1 MLKVNFDSV
10 QFIKIA
16 CVLYLELK
24 DGHTALH
31 IAVTHG
37 QALVVETLLGFGA
50 AVQLKAG
57 AVTYSILNVTI
68 NSIRRRCPKIS
79 THPFHDR

>member
-1 MLKVNFDSV
+1 MRKTILNSDTECFPF
-10 QFIKIA
+10 Q
-16 CVLYLELK
+16 

-57 AVTYSILNVTI
+57 AVRKILSSKV
-68 NSIRRRCPKIS
+68 
-79 THPFHDR
+79 